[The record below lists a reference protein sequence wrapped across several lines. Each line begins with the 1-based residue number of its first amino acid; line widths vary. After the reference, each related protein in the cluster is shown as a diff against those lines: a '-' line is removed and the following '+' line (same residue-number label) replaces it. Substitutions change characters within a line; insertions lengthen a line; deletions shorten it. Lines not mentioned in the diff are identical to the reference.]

1 MHLMGF
7 LEWTAVVLGAIGVA
21 AGYFFAAEV
30 PKGFFH
36 FGIGVIGAGIALG
49 GLESVLTRRVGF
61 RLQEDAGEDYS
72 GFPAVIVG
80 LMALLAGAAVIGS
93 AYLHAE
99 GHWYKVLNDLAR
111 HPGPALVASGL
122 FIAGAGVLLMFN
134 PSERSGLVWMLFV
147 RGPRFLLGI
156 ALLLGGLAVVALGAW
171 EFVQPQAFDRFIR
184 TLPPQ
189 LHWLAR

>member
-7 LEWTAVVLGAIGVA
+7 LEWTAVILGAIGVA
-21 AGYFFAAEV
+21 ASQFFAAEV

-49 GLESVLTRRVGF
+49 GLESILTRRVGF
-61 RLQEDAGEDYS
+61 RLHEDSGEDYS

-80 LMALLAGAAVIGS
+80 LMALLVGAVVIGS

-99 GHWYKVLNDLAR
+99 GHWHKVVNDLAR

-122 FIAGAGVLLMFN
+122 FFAGAGTLVMFGGGDSPLLVRVLK
-134 PSERSGLVWMLFV
+134 
-147 RGPRFLLGI
+147 FLLGA
-156 ALLLGGLAVVALGAW
+156 ALLLAGLGVVALGAW
-171 EFVQPQAFDRFIR
+171 EFVQPQAFDRFVR